1 MTASTPR
8 ERTPLLILGLGN
20 LVCADDGLGIEAV
33 RRITAGWHAPPGARV
48 LDGGTL
54 GLSLLPWLMDADE
67 VLLLDAVCAGA
78 RPGTLVRL
86 SGAAVRPAVRH
97 RLSPHQIGV
106 ADLIDGADLLGGGP
120 RHISLLGLVPASI
133 ELSLERTPDVEA
145 AIDTLVAAALA
156 FAADRGFAFTPSATS
171 AAPALPAFATAARS

>member
-1 MTASTPR
+1 MTLSPPR

-33 RRITAGWHAPPGARV
+33 RRITAGWRTPPGAQV

-67 VLLLDAVCAGA
+67 VLLLDAVSADA
-78 RPGTLVRL
+78 RPGTLIRL
-86 SGAAVRPAVRH
+86 TGDAVRPAVRH

-106 ADLIDGADLLGGGP
+106 ADLIDGADLLGNGP
-120 RHISLLGLVPASI
+120 THISLLGLVPASI

-156 FAADRGFAFTPSATS
+156 FAAARGFVFTPGAPVIA
-171 AAPALPAFATAARS
+171 AAPFPTPAGS

>member
-1 MTASTPR
+1 MIHTPPR
-8 ERTPLLILGLGN
+8 ERVPLLILGLGN
-20 LVCADDGLGIEAV
+20 LICADDGLGIEAV
-33 RRITAGWHAPPGARV
+33 RRITDGWHIPDGTRV

-67 VLLLDAVCAGA
+67 VLLLDAVSADA

-86 SGAAVRPAVRH
+86 SGDAVRPAVRH

-106 ADLIDGADLLGGGP
+106 ADLIDGADLLGAGP
-120 RHISLLGLVPASI
+120 HHISLLGLVPASI
-133 ELSLERTPDVEA
+133 ALSLERTPDVEA

-156 FAADRGFAFTPSATS
+156 FAAYRGFVFTPNAANTAS
-171 AAPALPAFATAARS
+171 AAQTLAGS